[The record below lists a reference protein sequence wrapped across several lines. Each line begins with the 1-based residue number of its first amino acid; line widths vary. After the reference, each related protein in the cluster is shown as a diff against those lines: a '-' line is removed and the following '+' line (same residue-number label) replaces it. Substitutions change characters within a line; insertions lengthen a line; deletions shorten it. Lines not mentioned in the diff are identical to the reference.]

1 MVFKLG
7 SMKPNPGPISIWSRS
22 NTGNELVRAIVVEP
36 EPSKNRPNMS
46 RYFGC
51 RDLTRNPLRSMP
63 SILPNAER
71 VNMEPATS
79 SETWVL
85 LASRISEAPG
95 SAPSRPIAIYVR
107 PNVVKSRR
115 RLGRAVLTM
124 KHSFSRPVL
133 QVGEEQGIGWGG
145 ARTPPENGRSDER
158 EPSVTRSPINT
169 WLRLVQDRG
178 STNHHAMQKALRAK

>member
-1 MVFKLG
+1 MVFKLM
-7 SMKPNPGPISIWSRS
+7 STKPNARPITIWPSS

-36 EPSKNRPNMS
+36 EPSKNRPSMS

-51 RDLTRNPLRSMP
+51 IYLMRNPLRTMP
-63 SILPNAER
+63 SILPKAES

-79 SETWVL
+79 SETCVL

-95 SAPSRPIAIYVR
+95 SAPSMPIAIYVR
-107 PNVVKSRR
+107 PNVIKSRR
-115 RLGRAVLTM
+115 RLGRVVLTM
-124 KHSFSRPVL
+124 KHPFSRPVL
-133 QVGEEQGIGWGG
+133 QVGEEQGIGWRG

-169 WLRLVQDRG
+169 WLRLVQNRG
-178 STNHHAMQKALRAK
+178 STNHH